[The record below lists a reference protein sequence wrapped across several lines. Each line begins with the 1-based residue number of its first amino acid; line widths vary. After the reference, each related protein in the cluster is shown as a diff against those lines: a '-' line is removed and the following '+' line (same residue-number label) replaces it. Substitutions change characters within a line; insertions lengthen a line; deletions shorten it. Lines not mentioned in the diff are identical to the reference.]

1 MDRRKFLASG
11 LAASGAMA
19 AASTSL
25 PTSLLAAQQE
35 PSAPAEREYY
45 ELRRYHIVNGPQKAL
60 ADSYF
65 RDALIP
71 AANRAGIKPVG
82 VFNTSIGDS
91 GADSCYVLLP
101 ATKAETLVT
110 LEAHLADDAEY
121 QKAGSAFLN
130 APARDPGF
138 ERVDSALLQAFA
150 TYPKL
155 VVPPT
160 GPRLFEIR
168 TYESTTPQDHIR
180 KVEQMNS
187 GEAAIFKKAGLI
199 PVFMADR
206 LIGDRIPCLTYMITF
221 ATLADREKNWAAF
234 FGAPEWKALSS
245 DPRYSFEPLVSSVDN
260 AILSPAP
267 YSQI

>member
-1 MDRRKFLASG
+1 MDRRKFLASS
-11 LAASGAMA
+11 LAASGAA
-19 AASTSL
+19 VAASTSL
-25 PTSLLAAQQE
+25 LAAPQE

-45 ELRRYHIVNGPQKAL
+45 ELRRYHILGGPQKQL

-82 VFNTSIGDS
+82 VFNTSIGDA
-91 GADSCYVLLP
+91 GAESCYVLLP
-101 ATKAETLVT
+101 AAKAETLVT

-121 QKAGSAFLN
+121 QKAGAAFLN

-138 ERVDSALLQAFA
+138 DRVDSALLYAFA
-150 TYPKL
+150 AQPKL
-155 VVPPT
+155 VAPPT
-160 GPRLFEIR
+160 GPRMFEIR

-187 GEAAIFKKAGLI
+187 GEVAIFKKAGLM
-199 PVFMADR
+199 PVFMGDR
-206 LIGDRIPCLTYMITF
+206 LIGDRLPCLTYMITF
-221 ATLADREKNWAAF
+221 ATLADREKGWAAF
-234 FGAPEWKALSS
+234 FGSPEWKTLSS
-245 DPRYSFEPLVSSVDN
+245 DPRYSFEPLVSNVDN